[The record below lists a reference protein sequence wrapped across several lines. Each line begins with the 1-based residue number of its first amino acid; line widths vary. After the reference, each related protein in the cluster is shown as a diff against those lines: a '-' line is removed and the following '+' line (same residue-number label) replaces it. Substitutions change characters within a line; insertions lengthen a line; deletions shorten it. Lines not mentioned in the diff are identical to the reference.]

1 MKEKILLPYQTAIQ
15 KQQRKKRLLLLLLL
29 VVFLLLAFFSL
40 FFGSSSLSFRDSLLA
55 LFGIGEKVNVR
66 IMQRIRIPRVL
77 AGIVAGIG
85 LSISGLI
92 MQTCLGNPMAS
103 PATLGVSNA
112 AVLGANVTIVLL
124 SGGNLAFKGQ
134 EWNSFNPYLVSTI
147 AFLFSLGAIIVVLA
161 LSKLRHFSSE
171 TLVLTGVSLSS
182 LFSAVTTLLQYFAT
196 DTELSGAVYWS
207 FGDLGRVTYR
217 QIVIMAIAVAVSYI
231 VFTVFRSQLNA
242 LSLGESA
249 ARTGGVNTEFLRFL
263 LLALSSLVTAC
274 CISFLGVIGFIGL
287 ICPHVAR
294 RMVSE
299 DHRYLLPSSALC
311 GGILLLF
318 SDDVARVILKGF
330 SLPVGAITALIGAP
344 FFLFLIFA
352 SQRRKEHA

>member
-1 MKEKILLPYQTAIQ
+1 MKEKFLLPYQLAIQ
-15 KQQRKKRLLLLLLL
+15 KQQRKRRIVLLILLILF
-29 VVFLLLAFFSL
+29 VLLAFFSL
-40 FFGSSSLSFRDSLLA
+40 FVGASSLSFKDSFFA

-66 IMQRIRIPRVL
+66 IMQRIRLPRVL

-103 PATLGVSNA
+103 PSTLGVSNA
-112 AVLGANVTIVLL
+112 AVLGANVAIVLL
-124 SGGNLAFKGQ
+124 SGGKLAFKGQ
-134 EWNSFNPYLVSTI
+134 EWNSFNPYLVSGI
-147 AFLFSLGAIIVVLA
+147 AFLFALGSILLVLG

-171 TLVLTGVSLSS
+171 TLVLTGVSLSA

-207 FGDLGRVTYR
+207 FGDLGRVTYK
-217 QIVIMAIAVAVSYI
+217 QIVIMAIAVFVSYA
-231 VFTVFRSQLNA
+231 VFTIFTSRLNA
-242 LSLGESA
+242 LSLGDSA
-249 ARTGGVNTEFLRFL
+249 AKTGGVNTEFLRFL
-263 LLALSSLVTAC
+263 LLTLSSLVTAC

-287 ICPHVAR
+287 VCPHVAR
-294 RMVSE
+294 RFVS
-299 DHRYLLPSSALC
+299 DNHHFLLPSSALC
-311 GGILLLF
+311 GAILLLF

-352 SQRRKEHA
+352 YQRRREHA